1 MSAAVGGDRGGT
13 GSRRTALVLALVA
26 FTVALGAVSLR
37 TYRNVIVPGQPEL
50 ERYGLRDFRDAV
62 HYPARALL
70 DGVNP
75 YRPSTYRARYPVGS
89 KFPLYTPLTL
99 VVHLPFGFGSVIAA
113 GVVHY
118 VLNVLCMVL
127 LAFLSLR
134 VCGARHDLAAVL
146 GLAAFILVCRPG
158 YTNVYTGE
166 CTAYV
171 ALGVYLVLA
180 FGDRPGIGAL
190 GAALAWVKPTFGAP
204 LTILLLARRDW
215 RRAAVLGILIGGV
228 VSLPVL
234 LALVRTEGG
243 ITPWLGSLVENYTTT
258 NTGETYSGASVLAL
272 DAGAFV
278 ARLLGRTPGAAFGSV
293 ELAVTGLI
301 LGFGVVGIVRC
312 GGDRDRAVRF
322 TPITIACLTVLLAVH
337 HQSYDAILLILP
349 ATALATGR
357 WTPRLPLLGASTR
370 WVLCAL
376 LVVPFVNY
384 AASYA
389 FVDRWHLTGWSWLA
403 ATSANGG
410 ALLAAL
416 ALTGGLAFGAGDEP
430 R

>member
-1 MSAAVGGDRGGT
+1 VQGHARPAA
-13 GSRRTALVLALVA
+13 GSRRMALVLALVA
-26 FTVALGAVSLR
+26 FAIALGAVSLR

-62 HYPARALL
+62 HYPVRALL

-99 VVHLPFGFGSVIAA
+99 VVHLPFGLGSVIAA

-118 VLNVLCMVL
+118 VVNVLCML
-127 LAFLSLR
+127 LLTYLSLR

-146 GLAAFILVCRPG
+146 GLGAFILMCRPG
-158 YTNVYTGE
+158 YTNVFTGE

-171 ALGVYLVLA
+171 TLGVYPVLAFADDRPAVGALGV
-180 FGDRPGIGAL
+180 G
-190 GAALAWVKPTFGAP
+190 LAWVKPTFGAP

-215 RRAAVLGILIGGV
+215 RRAAVYGILVGGML
-228 VSLPVL
+228 SLPVL
-234 LALVRTEGG
+234 VALVRDEGG
-243 ITPWLGSLVENYTTT
+243 ITPWLGSVLENYTTT

-278 ARLLGRTPGAAFGSV
+278 ARLLGRTPGAALGGV
-293 ELAVTGLI
+293 ELVVTLLI
-301 LGFGVVGIVRC
+301 MSFGVAAVVRC
-312 GGDRDRAVRF
+312 GAGRDPATRF

-349 ATALATGR
+349 VTALATGR
-357 WTPRLPLLGASTR
+357 WAPRLPVLGTSTR

-376 LVVPFVNY
+376 LLVPFVNY

-389 FVDRWHLTGWSWLA
+389 FVDRWHVTGWSWLA

-410 ALLAAL
+410 ALLCAL
-416 ALTGGLAFGAGDEP
+416 ALTGALAFGAGDEA